1 MLGGPDVLG
10 LLVDVIED
18 DETGLVAVAELA
30 ARIRWDA
37 KRSGEALTAASVEC
51 PKARRQR
58 VNGSPNPVPVVEIDA
73 IKAAINRY

>member
-1 MLGGPDVLG
+1 LEP
-10 LLVDVIED
+10 
-18 DETGLVAVAELA
+18 
-30 ARIRWDA
+30 
-37 KRSGEALTAASVEC
+37 KPFGEALTAAGVAR